1 MCERAELDGVAIGIA
16 TRDAS
21 IGALIKRVETMDEI
35 GRERT
40 DENVLQ
46 FDVCDD
52 ALESAAAG
60 TQGADT
66 VTQWI
71 CTALYLC
78 PGP

>member
-21 IGALIKRVETMDEI
+21 IGALIKRVETIAKI

-40 DENVLQ
+40 DENVVQ
-46 FDVCDD
+46 FDVCDE
-52 ALESAAAG
+52 ALECAAH
-60 TQGADT
+60 TQRGVT

-71 CTALYLC
+71 CTALYFC